1 MVSIIKNQLLKHL
14 SRFTKNLSVDQI
26 NWSTLRGE
34 GELSNLELDEAVLT
48 DLLEL
53 PSWLKLT
60 NAWCNKVILR
70 VQWTKLKSVPI
81 FLHLDEVQI
90 ELVTCEDLRSP
101 SSPTNAASA
110 LPGATKYSFIHKVI
124 DGITIAVNTVSV
136 KLKSPAFI
144 ASVQISRIMVESKSP
159 TWQRC
164 DLRMTRVK
172 DPDRGQ
178 LLIFKELEWQTVRI
192 EAQSTIDQ
200 NLTPLRLLTN
210 QARCRITI
218 KKRLSDCFVMGS
230 RLVII
235 LDDLLWVL
243 TDSQLK
249 AALHFIDSLGSLIEK
264 ATTIERKIK
273 AARKLEV
280 LPEYQAQISQQSRS
294 QSKLPCNTA
303 ISKIFM
309 RYDVVETSYHFLSQ
323 RIDLH
328 LCDDPGTGRSSYP
341 ELKDG
346 GALQISL
353 IKFQIDYYPY
363 HLAMSDR
370 KHWAKYRENTM
381 PHVQWLQ
388 QSFNSFRGQF
398 MDLIDAGQKQS
409 RKNSG
414 NEPKN
419 DDKLKS
425 DQQTPLLEHDHKK
438 LQKQASTV
446 GSGNSIKNYV
456 LEQLSTL
463 MTTCIVIRIY
473 DLTIYKVTTTTRK
486 PIIKEFLTGDR
497 EKFSLPEDVTILH
510 AEFTYY
516 YYPGDLIF
524 PLPPPKFYVQVNP
537 IQINY
542 DIYSCLWFNSFLL
555 NLYKSLASS
564 ENKANAVN
572 DINMYFDV
580 KLEAILPRI
589 IVESQNDYPNQ
600 RDRPKSLNIQTS
612 RVTLTNVRS
621 ADSKSSR
628 TDLAEC
634 LNALQMGQ
642 MFFSSDF
649 PSNKNDYHIVTD
661 RFSRHCAG
669 TDNVRSYPSNFTINS
684 LEDIIGKLHKK
695 LLWLECKDIWCL
707 NLEPVWAD
715 FYGVRAVGMNRP
727 VPLLD
732 AFPVT
737 VWLHINDNNNS
748 TLPPAKNNDS
758 KVEKTAKNA
767 DVHVLAHISNLIS
780 VQLNHYQYLFLLRQL
795 EIVTEMSTY
804 LVIDTNRIM
813 NVTTGSS
820 LVVGALVPQLEVT
833 LIMPSQ
839 TPGKEN
845 SGGDLESVVPDS
857 SSIADE
863 LLPISLTNQ
872 SVATRLEFGL
882 KRFNTS
888 NDVETPQSEVTSM
901 IGSLD
906 PSHPTVTFKAAEKSY
921 SKTFDSGNHSMH
933 QRQNSEDLEA
943 RKYFKYSKD
952 PLQSGL
958 IQNNFNVG
966 LSSMKKGFA
975 NLMTSIDSA
984 LKASP
989 EDGSSDTVSMRS
1001 DLSSDSENYIVVS
1014 LEDQEKSDSLFGN
1027 LNVTNITAVEEAS
1040 EVIEETPDTQSE
1052 KSLDS
1057 ACKRKDLVSMVTF
1070 KLSKVEVI
1078 QQSKGFSSAIKL
1090 QVGKIM
1096 SNECTS
1102 IPWDELQTKFSS
1114 RSRGWSELQSDDC
1127 KISVKIRLEHDLKKQ
1142 YSNLND
1148 NLNNKNSKIAAL
1160 FDDKVTGEINDINL
1174 VLSMSTITGL
1184 TDLLEDEIIPDY
1196 LPVNLMLNNIFI
1208 KLIEDR
1214 PPNNITSPGPVPIDL
1229 AVHHLKVV
1237 RDKNGLINIE
1247 SVKSNVDN
1255 NASEQLNSATEGE
1268 LVKLKQLNKQI
1279 KNDNDELR
1287 RRLVALD
1294 YLSEENLRLKRSK
1307 DELHSVKLQL
1317 SEAQELIKELMKEK
1331 NMLKENNLMLQSQG
1345 KKSNDSSSSGRASWS
1360 IKR

>member
-1 MVSIIKNQLLKHL
+1 
-14 SRFTKNLSVDQI
+14 
-26 NWSTLRGE
+26 
-34 GELSNLELDEAVLT
+34 
-48 DLLEL
+48 
-53 PSWLKLT
+53 
-60 NAWCNKVILR
+60 
-70 VQWTKLKSVPI
+70 
-81 FLHLDEVQI
+81 
-90 ELVTCEDLRSP
+90 
-101 SSPTNAASA
+101 
-110 LPGATKYSFIHKVI
+110 
-124 DGITIAVNTVSV
+124 
-136 KLKSPAFI
+136 
-144 ASVQISRIMVESKSP
+144 MVESKSP

-218 KKRLSDCFVMGS
+218 KKRLS
-230 RLVII
+230 
-235 LDDLLWVL
+235 
-243 TDSQLK
+243 
-249 AALHFIDSLGSLIEK
+249 GSLIEK

-294 QSKLPCNTA
+294 QSKVPCNTA

-381 PHVQWLQ
+381 PHAQWLQ
-388 QSFNSFRGQF
+388 H
-398 MDLIDAGQKQS
+398 
-409 RKNSG
+409 
-414 NEPKN
+414 
-419 DDKLKS
+419 
-425 DQQTPLLEHDHKK
+425 DQQTPLLEHEHKK

-446 GSGNSIKNYV
+446 GTGNPIKNYV

-486 PIIKEFLTGDR
+486 PITKEFLTGDR

-516 YYPGDLIF
+516 YYPV
-524 PLPPPKFYVQVNP
+524 PPPKFYVQVNP

-555 NLYKSLASS
+555 NLYKSLASN

-661 RFSRHCAG
+661 RFSR
-669 TDNVRSYPSNFTINS
+669 TDNVRSYPSNFKINS

-737 VWLHINDNNNS
+737 VWLHITDNNNS
-748 TLPPAKNNDS
+748 SSTLPLKNDN
-758 KVEKTAKNA
+758 KEPQKTSKNA

-888 NDVETPQSEVTSM
+888 NDVETPQSEVSSM

-921 SKTFDSGNHSMH
+921 SKQFDHPLH

-943 RKYFKYSKD
+943 RKYLKYSSKD

-1027 LNVTNITAVEEAS
+1027 LNVSNITAVEEAS

-1070 KLSKVEVI
+1070 KLSKVEII
-1078 QQSKGFSSAIKL
+1078 QQSKGFFSAIKL
-1090 QVGKIM
+1090 QVGKII

-1102 IPWDELQTKFSS
+1102 IPWDEMQTKFSS

-1127 KISVKIRLEHDLKKQ
+1127 KISVKLRLEHDLKKQ

-1148 NLNNKNSKIAAL
+1148 NLNSKIATL

-1229 AVHHLKVV
+1229 AVQHLKVV

-1255 NASEQLNSATEGE
+1255 SAAQVNSVTEGE

-1279 KNDNDELR
+1279 KNDNEELR

-1331 NMLKENNLMLQSQG
+1331 NILKEDNLMLQSQG

>member
-26 NWSTLRGE
+26 NLSTLRGE

-70 VQWTKLKSVPI
+70 IQWTKLKSVPI

-294 QSKLPCNTA
+294 KVPCNTA

-381 PHVQWLQ
+381 PHYQWLQ

-398 MDLIDAGQKQS
+398 MDLIDVGQKMS

-414 NEPKN
+414 PDNDVKN
-419 DDKLKS
+419 DDKFKN
-425 DQQTPLLEHDHKK
+425 DQQTPLLGHEKK
-438 LQKQASTV
+438 LQKQTSTV
-446 GSGNSIKNYV
+446 GTGNSIKNYV

-486 PIIKEFLTGDR
+486 PITKEFLTGDR

-564 ENKANAVN
+564 ENKTNAVN
-572 DINMYFDV
+572 DMYFDV

-621 ADSKSSR
+621 TDSKSSR
-628 TDLAEC
+628 ADLAEC

-642 MFFSSDF
+642 MFFSSSF
-649 PSNKNDYHIVTD
+649 PSNNNDYNIVTD
-661 RFSRHCAG
+661 KFLRHCAG
-669 TDNVRSYPSNFTINS
+669 SDNVRSYPSNFTINS
-684 LEDIIGKLHKK
+684 IDDIIGKLNKK

-732 AFPVT
+732 AFPLT
-737 VWLHINDNNNS
+737 VWLHIEDNNNS
-748 TLPPAKNNDS
+748 TAPTTTTNKNNDS
-758 KVEKTAKNA
+758 KVGEKMIKNA
-767 DVHVLAHISNLIS
+767 DVHILAHISNLIS

-804 LVIDTNRIM
+804 LVVDTNRIT

-820 LVVGALVPQLEVT
+820 LVIGALIPQLEVT

-857 SSIADE
+857 SSIAEE

-888 NDVETPQSEVTSM
+888 NDVETPQSEVSSM
-901 IGSLD
+901 IGSID
-906 PSHPTVTFKAAEKSY
+906 TGHPTVTFKAADKNYNKDTSNY
-921 SKTFDSGNHSMH
+921 H

-943 RKYFKYSKD
+943 RKYLKYSKD
-952 PLQSGL
+952 PAQSAF

-1001 DLSSDSENYIVVS
+1001 DISSDSENYIVVT
-1014 LEDQEKSDSLFGN
+1014 LEEQEKSDSLFGN

-1090 QVGKIM
+1090 QVAKIM
-1096 SNECTS
+1096 SEECTS

-1148 NLNNKNSKIAAL
+1148 NLNSKNNKISTL
-1160 FDDKVTGEINDINL
+1160 FDDKITGEINDINL
-1174 VLSMSTITGL
+1174 VLSMSTVNGL
-1184 TDLLEDEIIPDY
+1184 MDLLEDEILPDY
-1196 LPVNLMLNNIFI
+1196 LPINLLLNNICI

-1214 PPNNITSPGPVPIDL
+1214 PSNNITSPGPIPIDL
-1229 AVHHLKVV
+1229 VVQQLKVA
-1237 RDKNGLINIE
+1237 RDKNGIINIE
-1247 SVKSNVDN
+1247 SFKN
-1255 NASEQLNSATEGE
+1255 NIDTNAPAQVNSSTDSEL
-1268 LVKLKQLNKQI
+1268 LKLKQLNKQI
-1279 KNDNDELR
+1279 KNDNDELK

-1294 YLSEENLRLKRSK
+1294 YLSEENLRLKRNK
-1307 DELHSVKLQL
+1307 DELHLVKLQL
-1317 SEAQELIKELMKEK
+1317 NEAQELIKELIKEK
-1331 NMLKENNLMLQSQG
+1331 NILKENNLLLQTQS
-1345 KKSNDSSSSGRASWS
+1345 KRSNDSSSSGRASWS